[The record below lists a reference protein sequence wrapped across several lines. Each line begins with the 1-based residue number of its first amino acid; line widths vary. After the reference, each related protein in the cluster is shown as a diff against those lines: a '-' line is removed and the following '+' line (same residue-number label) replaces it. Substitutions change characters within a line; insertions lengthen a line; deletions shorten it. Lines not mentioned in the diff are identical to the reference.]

1 MINRPLHQKQI
12 HAKLFCVY
20 RKDAPRVES
29 VHRALVLLK
38 LIIEEGSLSVTE
50 AAAALDVNAST
61 AQRLLVTL
69 VHDGFALQGEDRRY
83 GGGPALAQLR
93 SPGGAPPLATQ
104 LRPALEDLFE
114 RVGETVHIATLVGT
128 RIQYMDGIEASWH
141 LLRFGTRIGVW
152 LPAHISS
159 AGKALL
165 ADLSDGEVDARYTM
179 ALTSPRAHSVDV
191 DLVSLHEQLD
201 DVRDSRIAWNFEE
214 SEPGLA
220 AMSISV
226 GAQNGPRAALTVALP
241 IARFTKELGAKWS
254 ADLIE
259 IADEIAAGLGG
270 AAGLPPAP
278 PR

>member
-1 MINRPLHQKQI
+1 M
-12 HAKLFCVY
+12 Y

-38 LIIEEGSLSVTE
+38 LIIEEGSISVTE
-50 AAAALDVNAST
+50 AAAALEVNAST

-69 VHDGFALQGEDRRY
+69 VHDGFATQREDRRY
-83 GGGPALAQLR
+83 GDGSALAQV
-93 SPGGAPPLATQ
+93 GVATPQ
-104 LRPALEDLFE
+104 LTTRLRPALEKLFE
-114 RVGETVHIATLVGT
+114 RVGETVHVATLVGT
-128 RIQYMDGIEASWH
+128 RIQNIDGIEASWH
-141 LLRFGTRIGVW
+141 PLRFGSRVGAW
-152 LPAHISS
+152 LPAHITSG
-159 AGKALL
+159 GKALL
-165 ADLSDGEVDARYTM
+165 ADLSDDEVDARYKM

-201 DVRDSRIAWNFEE
+201 DIRDSRIAWNFEE

-226 GAQNGPRAALTVALP
+226 GEQHGPRAALSVALP

-259 IADEIAAGLGG
+259 IADEIGGEIGAAAGLS
-270 AAGLPPAP
+270 PAS